1 MVMVGSRSFSP
12 RHTACASRRATP
24 VLPAAFILLL
34 YALPLQA
41 QFQHLPVP
49 EELEEL
55 ALNSTEAEEVFEGKR
70 KYLPKS
76 YFPYDLEQY
85 ANEAMLTWVNQ
96 YRNRYNETRYIE
108 QVNNYLDSI
117 SDKMLFLT
125 KKVQGKNFP
134 DPAFDRCRMLL
145 QSDFSSKFPKSWTS
159 TTTTTAVA
167 LLHVVATTSHQQEQ
181 QQLAEQEEYQ
191 DPLRTE
197 ITSSENAT
205 AAMKNGGQNQ
215 APGSTSFSS
224 ASSRVFHTAALVFNL
239 IRGFLGVFISVSS
252 TLVSFLTSFVL
263 EVESPSTTS
272 TQNSTTTR
280 GNNLDLQG
288 QTPVLEAASLSAFQT
303 EQDEIEWCR
312 RYVRE
317 KNNPKSP
324 RPLQTPN
331 LRGSKRTMRRTTLN
345 ETVSVSLFFLCG
357 LLVWLWVFCCTTY
370 FTKVPVHALK
380 KKVGEKSSSGITTSS
395 SSSSKNGDHR
405 DRVTSRGGAV
415 KMKAGTGSSSKSRG
429 GGNNSSG
436 ILSGPPPVR
445 PRILTNADQQRTA
458 AGAGISTTTS
468 AVVLPPPRPAVI
480 NSSSSS
486 STSVVISLQEQED
499 DEHNRRVENTDSL
512 LATPSAAS
520 SRRAINEV
528 VLSTSTNLVHPGRT
542 AIASSFSA
550 SNNMSRNSNEK
561 KTKTANYTTTAP
573 LSSTTFSDSLF
584 EAVDEDDEFEA
595 DQFDDEDMS
604 ATASLL
610 LQQDILSDDDELESP
625 SVYSQRR
632 GRVVIED

>member
-1 MVMVGSRSFSP
+1 MVGS
-12 RHTACASRRATP
+12 T
-24 VLPAAFILLL
+24 AAFVLLL

-125 KKVQGKNFP
+125 RKVQGKNFP

-167 LLHVVATTSHQQEQ
+167 LHVVATTSSHQQEQ
-181 QQLAEQEEYQ
+181 QGQLAEQEEYQ
-191 DPLRTE
+191 DQLRTE
-197 ITSSENAT
+197 ISSDNAT
-205 AAMKNGGQNQ
+205 AAMKNGGQHQ
-215 APGSTSFSS
+215 APGSSFSS
-224 ASSRVFHTAALVFNL
+224 ASSKLFHAAALVFNL

-252 TLVSFLTSFVL
+252 TLVSFFTSFIL
-263 EVESPSTTS
+263 EVESPSTS
-272 TQNSTTTR
+272 TQNSTATR
-280 GNNLDLQG
+280 VNDNLDLQG

-380 KKVGEKSSSGITTSS
+380 KKVGEKNSSGITSSS
-395 SSSSKNGDHR
+395 SSSSKNVDHR
-405 DRVTSRGGAV
+405 DGVTSRCGAV

-436 ILSGPPPVR
+436 ILRLSGPPPVR

-468 AVVLPPPRPAVI
+468 AVLPPPRPALI

-512 LATPSAAS
+512 LATPSVAS
-520 SRRAINEV
+520 TSRRAINGAA
-528 VLSTSTNLVHPGRT
+528 LSTTTNLVPGRT
-542 AIASSFSA
+542 AIASAFSA
-550 SNNMSRNSNEK
+550 SNSISTRNSNHDK
-561 KTKTANYTTTAP
+561 AKRTGNYTTTAP

-584 EAVDEDDEFEA
+584 EAVEDDEFIKCKSVWVWSIARFVMLVWHGQKVCDACSRRDPFSCHAKTQFVMRKTQHKEA
-595 DQFDDEDMS
+595 QIFLMLGC
-604 ATASLL
+604 AS
-610 LQQDILSDDDELESP
+610 
-625 SVYSQRR
+625 
-632 GRVVIED
+632 